1 MVDCLQIEPVLSLSR
16 RTLVAQVHTH
26 LSLRLDY
33 RCWLRL
39 KTAAGGNAAAL
50 SRAAAV
56 AVALGYSAELLADGS
71 LAVLDIELEAA
82 LLFCQR
88 LPDLIGA
95 YEVPARYRCTL
106 LTVPLDR

>member
-1 MVDCLQIEPVLSLSR
+1 MVDCLEIESNLPR
-16 RTLVAQVHTH
+16 RAVVPQLPAAS
-26 LSLRLDY
+26 SLRLDY

-39 KTAAGGNAAAL
+39 KTTAGANAAVL

-56 AVALGYSAELLADGS
+56 AVALGYTTALLADGS
-71 LAVLDIELEAA
+71 LAVLDIELNAA

-95 YEVPARYRCTL
+95 YEVPPRYRCA
-106 LTVPLDR
+106 P